1 MHNKTDKLRF
11 LIVEDEALVSMLI
24 EDTVVDLGYEVAAV
38 ASRLQEACDLA
49 RTKEFDFAI
58 LDVNLDGKPSY
69 PVAEILSE
77 RGVPF
82 VFATGYGARGLD
94 GKFSGVPTLSK
105 PFMGTDLEK
114 LIATMQ
120 QEARLFSDSVPSA
133 APAVISDVNS

>member
-1 MHNKTDKLRF
+1 MDNKSGKLRF

-24 EDTVVDLGYEVAAV
+24 EDIVAELGYEVAAV

-49 RTKEFDFAI
+49 QTRQFDFAI

-82 VFATGYGARGLD
+82 AFATGYGARGLE
-94 GKFSGVPTLSK
+94 GKFSEVPTLAK
-105 PFMGTDLEK
+105 PFMGTDVEK
-114 LIATMQ
+114 LI
-120 QEARLFSDSVPSA
+120 SA
-133 APAVISDVNS
+133 MHDKAQSTNKPE

>member
-1 MHNKTDKLRF
+1 MNNKIEKLRI

-38 ASRLQEACDLA
+38 ASRLQEACELA
-49 RTKEFDFAI
+49 QSKELEFAI

-94 GKFSGVPTLSK
+94 RRFSGVPTLAK
-105 PFMGTDLEK
+105 PFMGADLDK
-114 LIATMQ
+114 LIAAMQ
-120 QEARLFSDSVPSA
+120 EKARVFSDSVPSA
-133 APAVISDVNS
+133 APAVISDRNS